1 LERIEAFHYWLSE
14 QEFEKC
20 FLLLDDLDKAPRAAI
35 EAALPQQPRNIL
47 ITTRNPLLVQDLEEA
62 YHLMVHYIRLPN
74 LAVGDM
80 VEYTSRRFKSLLGGG
95 TDHSPYTMDHIDTV
109 SRLAV
114 GHPLVASRIVSYIA
128 TTFTEEYGPGAVKE
142 FILRTQ
148 KASNF
153 RRIPIEVFTYKP
165 MFQCSIAETF
175 ESSRERLPQPDEP
188 SWNLMRLIAFMVQD
202 DSAFI
207 HFIFYKRPW
216 ILENEHSFAFHD
228 VWSADPKIKWG
239 LLSNL
244 RKASMGSSAFQ
255 SGFLYFHPVLI
266 RYIQE
271 QTEHGLRIRILQD
284 IMLLAIES
292 IESMKKDRS
301 SSAET
306 AEQKASVDMLST
318 QALHCAK
325 LCKAY
330 GIASK
335 HLGLAPRSDSFFKK
349 VKL

>member
-1 LERIEAFHYWLSE
+1 
-14 QEFEKC
+14 
-20 FLLLDDLDKAPRAAI
+20 
-35 EAALPQQPRNIL
+35 
-47 ITTRNPLLVQDLEEA
+47 
-62 YHLMVHYIRLPN
+62 MVHYIRLPN
-74 LAVGDM
+74 LADGDM
-80 VEYTSRRFKSLLGGG
+80 VEYTSRRFKSLLGDG
-95 TDHSPYTMDHIDTV
+95 TDHSSYTMDHIDTV

-128 TTFTEEYGPGAVKE
+128 NTFTEEYGPKAVEE
-142 FILRTQ
+142 FVLRTQ

-153 RRIPIEVFTYKP
+153 RRIPFEVFTYKP
-165 MFQCSIAETF
+165 KFQCSIAETF
-175 ESSRERLPQPDEP
+175 ESSRGRLPKPDESLRERLPQPGESSKEFLPRQDEP
-188 SWNLMRLIAFMVQD
+188 SWTLLRLIAFMVQD

-216 ILENEHSFAFHD
+216 ILENEHSFAFHG
-228 VWSADPKIKWG
+228 VWSADPKINWD

-244 RKASMGSSAFQ
+244 RKASIGSSATQ
-255 SGFLYFHPVLI
+255 RGRLHFHPVLI
-266 RYIQE
+266 QYIQE

-292 IESMKKDRS
+292 IESIKKDRS

-306 AEQKASVDMLST
+306 VEQMASIDMLST

-349 VKL
+349 VKLRDR

>member
-1 LERIEAFHYWLSE
+1 LERIDAFHSWLSE
-14 QEFEKC
+14 QEFEKS
-20 FLLLDDLDKAPRAAI
+20 FLLLDDLDIAPRAAI

-74 LAVGDM
+74 LAVGDV
-80 VEYTSRRFKSLLGGG
+80 VEYTSRRFKSLLGDG
-95 TDHSPYTMDHIDTV
+95 TDHSYTMDHINTV

-128 TTFTEEYGPGAVKE
+128 ATFPEEYGPRAVEE
-142 FILRTQ
+142 FVLRTQ
-148 KASNF
+148 KASSF
-153 RRIPIEVFTYKP
+153 RRIPIEVFTHKP

-175 ESSRERLPQPDEP
+175 ESSRKRLPQPDEP
-188 SWNLMRLIAFMVQD
+188 SWTLMRLIAFMVQD

-207 HFIFYKRPW
+207 HFIFHKRPW

-244 RKASMGSSAFQ
+244 RKVSMGSSASQ
-255 SGFLYFHPVLI
+255 SGLLYFHPVLI
-266 RYIQE
+266 QYIQE
-271 QTEHGLRIRILQD
+271 QTERGLRIRILQD

-301 SSAET
+301 SNAET
-306 AEQKASVDMLST
+306 VEQKTAIEMLSA

-330 GIASK
+330 GISSK
-335 HLGLAPRSDSFFKK
+335 HLGLAPRFDSFFKK